1 MTAEE
6 KLVDQFDKDGIG
18 SPPRHVYE
26 SITKAMNEYARF
38 IAEKAVDEYK
48 KESLTGTWF
57 APSITCDEI
66 LSRIKTLT
74 EE

>member
-1 MTAEE
+1 MTAEDLYE
-6 KLVDQFDKDGIG
+6 KQTGN
-18 SPPRHVYE
+18 
-26 SITKAMNEYARF
+26 KAYGYANIPSVEYVEWLENKYPIH